1 MDFPQHVSPS
11 KEVRAASTEADKRL
25 SEFDVEMSMR
35 EDVYQRVVALEV
47 GHSSSCL
54 RAFKL
59 CSGFNQNLGSPSTC
73 SGSVSKSFTF
83 VSAEEAGCRQPQ
95 RGGEALHGAPDEAGE
110 EERPPP
116 ARRDSAGGS
125 LLSEPELHVADLK
138 PGPSGVGQGH
148 LEPDLG
154 SVRPALNR

>member
-1 MDFPQHVSPS
+1 M
-11 KEVRAASTEADKRL
+11 
-25 SEFDVEMSMR
+25 
-35 EDVYQRVVALEV
+35 
-47 GHSSSCL
+47 
-54 RAFKL
+54 
-59 CSGFNQNLGSPSTC
+59 
-73 SGSVSKSFTF
+73 F

-138 PGPSGVGQGH
+138 PGPSGNSELDRATWNPIWAQ
-148 LEPDLG
+148 LDL
-154 SVRPALNR
+154 L